1 MAGGSTSRGLLLVAG
16 ATLFWSLSGVF
27 VRWLPG
33 MDPWSFNA
41 FRGLGLA
48 LSMALWIALRYGS
61 GSFAMVRRSPPQA
74 LLLSAGFFA
83 LGSSLYIFSL
93 GHGSVAAISCLTA
106 TSGLFA
112 ALIARLWLGERT
124 PPIYYV
130 AMLMALAGVAVI
142 ALGEGQ
148 AQATGLVGVLS
159 GLAVAACFA
168 SQSVALRRYR
178 EFDMEPALFLGGLL
192 TFVAIS
198 VSGVLILPSWE
209 HVLVL
214 LFMGLVQLA
223 IPLLFYMHGA
233 RSVATSHMVL
243 ITMADAVLNPLWVW
257 LVHGEEPVQAVY
269 IGGALVLGG
278 IALTALR
285 RSAPATVTAP

>member
-1 MAGGSTSRGLLLVAG
+1 MPGSSSFQGLLLVAG

-33 MDPWSFNA
+33 IDPWSFNA

-48 LSMALWIALRYGS
+48 LSMGLWIALRYGR
-61 GSFAMVRRSPPQA
+61 GSLAMVRRSPPGA
-74 LLLSAGFFA
+74 LLLSAGFFS

-93 GHGSVAAISCLTA
+93 GQGSVAAISCLTA

-124 PPIYYV
+124 PPIYYL
-130 AMLMALAGVAVI
+130 AMLMALLGVAVI

-148 AQATGLVGVLS
+148 SQPTGIVGVLS

-168 SQSVALRRYR
+168 TQSVALRRYR
-178 EFDMEPALFLGGLL
+178 AFDMEPALLLGGLL

-198 VSGVLILPSWE
+198 ASGIVTVPPWQ
-209 HVLVL
+209 HVAVL
-214 LFMGLVQLA
+214 LVMGLVQLA

-269 IGGALVLGG
+269 IGGALVLCG
-278 IALTALR
+278 IALTTLR
-285 RSAPATVTAP
+285 RNTAAAAPP

>member
-1 MAGGSTSRGLLLVAG
+1 
-16 ATLFWSLSGVF
+16 
-27 VRWLPG
+27 
-33 MDPWSFNA
+33 
-41 FRGLGLA
+41 
-48 LSMALWIALRYGS
+48 LWIALRYGR
-61 GSFAMVRRSPPQA
+61 GSLAMVRRSPPGA
-74 LLLSAGFFA
+74 LVLSAGFFA

-93 GHGSVAAISCLTA
+93 GQGSVAAISCLTA

-124 PPIYYV
+124 PPIYYL
-130 AMLMALAGVAVI
+130 AMLMALLGVAVI

-148 AQATGLVGVLS
+148 SQPTGIVGVLS

-168 SQSVALRRYR
+168 TQSVALRRYR
-178 EFDMEPALFLGGLL
+178 AFDMEPALLLGGLL

-198 VSGVLILPSWE
+198 ASGIVTVPPWQ
-209 HVLVL
+209 HVAVL
-214 LFMGLVQLA
+214 LVMGLVQLA

-269 IGGALVLGG
+269 IGGALVLCG
-278 IALTALR
+278 IALTTLR
-285 RSAPATVTAP
+285 RNTAAAAPP

>member
-1 MAGGSTSRGLLLVAG
+1 MPGSSSFQGLLLVAG

-33 MDPWSFNA
+33 IDPWSFNA

-48 LSMALWIALRYGS
+48 LSMGLWIALRYGR
-61 GSFAMVRRSPPQA
+61 GSLAMVRRSPPGA
-74 LLLSAGFFA
+74 LVLSAGFFA

-93 GHGSVAAISCLTA
+93 GQGSVAAISCLTA

-124 PPIYYV
+124 PPIYYL
-130 AMLMALAGVAVI
+130 AMLMALLGVAVI

-148 AQATGLVGVLS
+148 SQPTGIVGVLS

-168 SQSVALRRYR
+168 TQSVALRRYR
-178 EFDMEPALFLGGLL
+178 AFDMEPALLLGGLL

-198 VSGVLILPSWE
+198 ASGIVTVPPWQ
-209 HVLVL
+209 HVAVL
-214 LFMGLVQLA
+214 LVMGLVQLA

-269 IGGALVLGG
+269 IGGALVLCG
-278 IALTALR
+278 IALTTLR
-285 RSAPATVTAP
+285 RNTAAAAPP